1 MEKENMFPV
10 AEYIGKQIV
19 SLPMFY
25 AMKVADV
32 ARICVAM
39 REVLVLSSKL
49 RYPSEAINL
58 ARS

>member
-49 RYPSEAINL
+49 RWASRFRGE
-58 ARS
+58 

>member
-25 AMKVADV
+25 TMNESDV
-32 ARICVAM
+32 ERTCVAM
-39 REVLVLSSKL
+39 CQVLTVS
-49 RYPSEAINL
+49 R
-58 ARS
+58 

>member
-1 MEKENMFPV
+1 MEKENMFPA

-49 RYPSEAINL
+49 RWGS
-58 ARS
+58 